1 MGGGIARVDCV
12 CVLLVAQTRLRRLV
26 ACGGCIVLRCI
37 VGGVEDCGGGC
48 DGKEVDMEVLFCVGF
63 FSFLVGIIIGASV
76 AGIVANSI
84 NDKILE
90 SSNELCDSC
99 GKTLIETMDKINE
112 YGQKVKEIE
121 DKGLNEYLH
130 SHNGGIVPPNKHRDD
145 LITRSETVVD
155 IDKLK
160 DKFEKEQQKHK

>member
-12 CVLLVAQTRLRRLV
+12 CMCRVAQTRVRRLV
-26 ACGGCIVLRCI
+26 ACGGCIVLWCF
-37 VGGVEDCGGGC
+37 VGWVDDCCGGF
-48 DGKEVDMEVLFCVGF
+48 DGKEVIMEVLFCVGF

-99 GKTLIETMDKINE
+99 GKTMIYSMDKMYE
-112 YGQKVKEIE
+112 YGQKLKELEEKQVKE
-121 DKGLNEYLH
+121 YLD
-130 SHNGGIVPPNKHRDD
+130 SNNGGVVPPNKHREDF
-145 LITRSETVVD
+145 ITRSETVVD
-155 IDKLK
+155 INKLK
-160 DKFEKEQQKHK
+160 EVFEKEQQKQ